1 MSDTDPNSP
10 STRTALSPSRA
21 VACGHLIVTLP
32 VLAIMAAVAF
42 LAWPRLGG
50 SSLIIAGIIAWPWWS
65 LAVPRWRRWA
75 LARGA
80 DPDALQRLAERTG
93 LVWPRG
99 WIFEK
104 TEIPPRRGR

>member
-1 MSDTDPNSP
+1 MSETDPNSP
-10 STRTALSPSRA
+10 STRTALTPLSA
-21 VACGHLIVTLP
+21 VAYGHLVVTLP
-32 VLAIMAAVAF
+32 VLAIMAVVAF
-42 LAWPRLGG
+42 FAWPRLGAM
-50 SSLIIAGIIAWPWWS
+50 SLIIGGVLAWPWWS

-80 DPDALQRLAERTG
+80 DPDALQRLGERTG

-104 TEIPPRRGR
+104 TEIPPRRDR